1 MKHPKGQSLIEVIAG
16 LAVMMIVILSLVT
29 VTTVSVRNASF
40 SRNQMLATKYAQE
53 WIEAAR
59 NARNTQTEAVFFL
72 GGSCDDSDMVGT
84 FIRSRTCSLSEDL
97 TDPTKPKRT
106 ITVVVT
112 VSWSDDKGAHE
123 SKLTTELTNW
133 Q

>member
-1 MKHPKGQSLIEVIAG
+1 MKNSSGQSLIEVVAG

-29 VTTVSVRNASF
+29 VTTVLVRNASF

-53 WIEAAR
+53 WIEEAR
-59 NARNTQTEAVFFL
+59 NLRNTLPESTFFA
-72 GGSCDDSDMVGT
+72 GGSLPCQNSDMVGT
-84 FIRSRTCSLSEDL
+84 LFTRTRDCDIS
-97 TDPTKPKRT
+97 TDGKTM
-106 ITVVVT
+106 TVVVT
-112 VSWSDDKGAHE
+112 VSWADDKGAHE

>member
-1 MKHPKGQSLIEVIAG
+1 MKNSKGQSLIEVIAG

-53 WIEAAR
+53 WIEEAR
-59 NARNTQTEAVFFL
+59 NLRETQTKEVFFT
-72 GGSCDDSDMVGT
+72 GSSCDIAHQPILQTVFS
-84 FIRSRTCSLSEDL
+84 RERTCSLSPDGE
-97 TDPTKPKRT
+97 T
-106 ITVVVT
+106 IEVIVT
-112 VSWSDDKGAHE
+112 VSWSDAQGTHE

-133 Q
+133 K

>member
-1 MKHPKGQSLIEVIAG
+1 MKNAKGQSLIEVIAG

-53 WIEAAR
+53 WLEEAR
-59 NARNTQTEAVFFL
+59 NLRNTLPESTFFV
-72 GGSCDDSDMVGT
+72 GGTPPCENNDVVGT
-84 FIRSRTCSLSEDL
+84 FTRIRNCNISGDGKTM
-97 TDPTKPKRT
+97 
-106 ITVVVT
+106 TVVVT
-112 VSWSDDKGAHE
+112 VYWDDDKGRHE

>member
-1 MKHPKGQSLIEVIAG
+1 MRNSKGQSLIEVVAG
-16 LAVMMIVILSLVT
+16 LAVMMIVVLSLVS

-53 WIEAAR
+53 GIEEAR
-59 NARNTQTEAVFFL
+59 NLRNTLPESTFFI
-72 GGSCDDSDMVGT
+72 GGSPPCQNSDTVGI
-84 FIRSRTCSLSEDL
+84 FNRIRDCTLSADG
-97 TDPTKPKRT
+97 T
-106 ITVVVT
+106 IEVEVT
-112 VSWSDDKGAHE
+112 VSWSDDNGTHE